1 MFKVGDRVYLPAHHR
16 KLDDETSYFPLGK
29 DCYGTV
35 VYYKYKPWI
44 GVEWDERYFTAM
56 YKESGRYWEVTENAL
71 QFVLEGVNIKEQRL
85 LIKSTISIPRMLSQN
100 GGRYENR

>member
-1 MFKVGDRVYLPAHHR
+1 MKFKVGDRVYLPAHHR
-16 KLDDETSYFPLGK
+16 KPDDETGHFPPGK

-35 VYYKYKPWI
+35 VSCRYPPWV
-44 GVEWDERYFTAM
+44 GVKWDERYFTAM

-85 LIKSTISIPRMLSQN
+85 LNKINYLYSKNAFTKRWAV
-100 GGRYENR
+100 